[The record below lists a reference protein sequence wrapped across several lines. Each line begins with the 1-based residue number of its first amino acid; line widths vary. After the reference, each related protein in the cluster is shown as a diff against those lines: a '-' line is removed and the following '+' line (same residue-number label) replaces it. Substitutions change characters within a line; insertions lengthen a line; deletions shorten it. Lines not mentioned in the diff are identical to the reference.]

1 MATIKT
7 LLGNVKGKDGGGY
20 EEVVLY
26 DGNCSACISS
36 NVITASSPMIKLSD
50 SIEKYKSIRIEFIS
64 FDGKKNNEGSIS
76 TTITFSV
83 NYIKNNYTFS
93 CIKAFSGD
101 GSRYYSTQAYG
112 FYDDTHLTLCW
123 ETYSGWEHNISH
135 ITVTGIR
142 DRVSD
147 AEKNFNKYSTT
158 EEVVGTWIDGK
169 PIYRKVVKLSVV
181 KHGAKLISDVDN
193 LINTRGFFQWNGNL
207 NYKYVFPCNDNDVM
221 VRAGV
226 LDNNIALGT
235 NYTDN
240 SLVNF
245 CAFFEYTK
253 TTD

>member
-7 LLGNVKGKDGGGY
+7 LIGNVKGKDGGGY
-20 EEVVLY
+20 EEVILY
-26 DGNCSACISS
+26 DGNCSACIFSDT
-36 NVITASSPMIKLSD
+36 ITASSPMIKLSD

-64 FDGKKNNEGSIS
+64 FDGKKNNKGSIS

-101 GSRYYSTQAYG
+101 GANYYSTQGYG

-123 ETYSGWEHNISH
+123 ETYAGWEHNISH

-142 DRVSD
+142 DKVSD

-158 EEVVGTWIDGK
+158 EEVIGTWIDGK
-169 PIYRKVVKLSVV
+169 PIYRKVIQTTAYDGQVILSDANCTLVRYEWYTQIDGVKFI
-181 KHGAKLISDVDN
+181 KMPAP
-193 LINTRGFFQWNGNL
+193 NTGNAALWQLDNGNV
-207 NYKYVFPCNDNDVM
+207 VFNFPSSSSV
-221 VRAGV
+221 AGKQATCI
-226 LDNNIALGT
+226 L
-235 NYTDN
+235 
-240 SLVNF
+240 
-245 CAFFEYTK
+245 EYTK